1 MTNINGKDNWNT
13 CFIVPD
19 VDLPTG
25 YYLGMSAAT
34 GDLAGNTNTEQLHVY
49 MSHGTYFP
57 SPDNHDII
65 SVRVYDME
73 TPGADAMDQV

>member
-1 MTNINGKDNWNT
+1 MLNYFFDLSIDSLASLYVFHGLVPAPSLQVMTNINGKDNWNT

-34 GDLAGNTNTEQLHVY
+34 GDLAGNTNTE
-49 MSHGTYFP
+49 
-57 SPDNHDII
+57 
-65 SVRVYDME
+65 
-73 TPGADAMDQV
+73 